1 MAFARIFTL
10 PRSSKRTLSPPTCF
24 THAPPQATPSQK
36 ITPFLW
42 FNGQAEE
49 AAGFYVSL
57 FEHSAVT
64 QVVRCGAAGPGPEGT
79 AMTVAFRLA
88 GQRFVALNGGPQFPF
103 TEAVPFVVNC
113 DTQAEIDALWSRLT
127 DGGTPG
133 PCGWLKDRYGL
144 SWQVVPAGM
153 PALLR
158 GPDAASASRV
168 MQALFNMHKIDI
180 ETLRQAQAGGALAS
194 SH

>member
-1 MAFARIFTL
+1 M
-10 PRSSKRTLSPPTCF
+10 RT
-24 THAPPQATPSQK
+24 PQATPSQK

-57 FEHSAVT
+57 FEDSAVT
-64 QVVRCGAAGPGPEGT
+64 QVVRYGASGPGPEGT

-88 GQRFVALNGGPQFPF
+88 GQHFVALNAGPQFSF
-103 TEAVPFVVNC
+103 TEAVSFVINC

-127 DGGTPG
+127 EGGTPG
-133 PCGWLKDRYGL
+133 QCGWLKDRYGL
-144 SWQVVPAGM
+144 SWQVVPSEL

-158 GPDAASASRV
+158 GQDAAGASRV
-168 MQALFNMHKIDI
+168 MQALFGMHKIDV
-180 ETLRQAQAGGALAS
+180 ETLRQARAGGELVIGQ
-194 SH
+194 